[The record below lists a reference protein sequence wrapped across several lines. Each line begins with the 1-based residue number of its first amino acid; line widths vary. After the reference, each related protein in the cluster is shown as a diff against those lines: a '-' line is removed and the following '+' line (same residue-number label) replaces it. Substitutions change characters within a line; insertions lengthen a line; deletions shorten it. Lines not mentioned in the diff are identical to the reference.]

1 MRNFL
6 TALILPCVL
15 FQPKRRKNR
24 QIENKPPKQTLF

>member
-6 TALILPCVL
+6 TLILPCVL
-15 FQPKRRKNR
+15 FQPKRRNNR